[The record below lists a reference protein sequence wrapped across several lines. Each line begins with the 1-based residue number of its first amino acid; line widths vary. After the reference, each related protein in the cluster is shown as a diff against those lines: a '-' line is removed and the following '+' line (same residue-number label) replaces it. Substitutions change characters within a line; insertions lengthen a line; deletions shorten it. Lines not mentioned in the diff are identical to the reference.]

1 MEKERSQDK
10 NLYMIDLSKWCLI
23 LWKRKFWIS
32 GIVLI
37 SVLAVIIFMSPI
49 FITPKYKSTLSFY
62 PYNIIPKSDETPAK
76 QVMLWCKSNEMIDTI
91 TKKYAYAKRYNI
103 HDNYRSLSKEY
114 HKNINVKLDKF
125 YGNVIVEVYDKDPQM
140 AYTIAKDFPYLL
152 NTIIINDV
160 KKPYFL
166 NLDAVNKGL
175 KIKEKA
181 IDSVM
186 KLLISYGVDY
196 EIILQTMQG
205 MEVTK
210 GYLGTNEGSRV
221 VDKQALAKLKTN
233 IEQKGPE
240 VYAAQQL
247 FFALVSQRNDLQA
260 KHDALNVKI
269 LEEMEFLSI
278 VSEPYLDTSKVYPH
292 ILRTAVVVGFLTL
305 MAAMV
310 FFLIVEIHFVKNFV
324 KKVNGLP
331 KNHSSK
337 KA

>member
-1 MEKERSQDK
+1 M
-10 NLYMIDLSKWCLI
+10 
-23 LWKRKFWIS
+23 
-32 GIVLI
+32 
-37 SVLAVIIFMSPI
+37 
-49 FITPKYKSTLSFY
+49 
-62 PYNIIPKSDETPAK
+62 
-76 QVMLWCKSNEMIDTI
+76 
-91 TKKYAYAKRYNI
+91 
-103 HDNYRSLSKEY
+103 SKEY

-166 NLDAVNKGL
+166 SLDAVNKGL

-260 KHDALNVKI
+260 KYDALNVKI

-292 ILRTAVVVGFLTL
+292 FANSRGRRLLTL

-324 KKVNGLP
+324 KKVNGLR

-337 KA
+337 SIKHEQGYSSEELSRLVSLQKTG